1 MSAHLG
7 GQLPALVDGEL
18 GHAARDRALAH
29 LAHCTPCRGE
39 VDAHRRLKARLL
51 DAGGPTPPA
60 ALLDRLL
67 AMPAAPPAAPPL
79 HASGPAAPRRRP
91 ADRPTAGTAPTS
103 RDGAAG
109 PGRARPPVHRR
120 QARAAVGGAVLA
132 VGLGV
137 VLALGAPPG
146 AARPAVDPGSEAFL
160 VDHAGTTVVLP
171 LGDPVGVSSAAFA
184 R

>member
-18 GHAARDRALAH
+18 GHAARERALAH
-29 LAHCTPCRGE
+29 LAHCTPCRAE

-51 DAGGPTPPA
+51 DAGGPPPPA

-67 AMPAAPPAAPPL
+67 AMPAAPPDPGPP
-79 HASGPAAPRRRP
+79 APRRRAP
-91 ADRPTAGTAPTS
+91 AGTAPPA
-103 RDGAAG
+103 RPGATG
-109 PGRARPPVHRR
+109 PGRRRPGRQRR

-146 AARPAVDPGSEAFL
+146 AARPAVDPGSEVFL
-160 VDHAGTTVVLP
+160 VDHAGTAVVLP
-171 LGDPVGVSSAAFA
+171 LGDPGGVSSAAFT